1 MAKQDGKVFIG
12 GLSWETTDQKL
23 RGYFEN
29 YGTVQEA
36 FVSYDKHTG
45 RPRGFGFV
53 VFADP
58 IIADKVISVQHT
70 IDRREVE
77 AKRALPKEESP
88 VSKDQQAVATGQRTK
103 KIFVGGLAATVD
115 EEALR
120 GYFQEFG
127 AVDDAVVMFDHE
139 NRRPRGFG
147 FITFVEEE
155 AVDLVFARGTIQS
168 IHDKQIEIKRAVPRD
183 SMPPSPRT
191 LQHRPPMVHNM
202 IQSAYDHPPP
212 DMWQQQQRAVLPPHY
227 GGGGGGGGG
236 GGRGGRVSSGGG
248 GYSPSPVPSYGGYR
262 GQYTP
267 AGAGMSPHHSYGSG
281 PRGAGMRSPPHR
293 GVHHHHMG
301 GGGPQPPFTPPAVVT
316 GIPASM
322 AATPEGAAALAS
334 GQTVAASLPVMS
346 GTQMGMPAQSQ
357 LAAMSAAAQPL
368 QAAQLVN
375 GYAGLPSSV
384 QAAAAAAAASQL
396 GSPPPN
402 YGLGDTSA
410 SAAAAAQQQAAAA
423 QAQAQVHAAAQNLA
437 ELQQQV
443 NLSTSL
449 AQAQLQQAQAAQQQ
463 QQAQAAIW
471 S

>member
-1 MAKQDGKVFIG
+1 MSKQEGKVFIG

-23 RGYFEN
+23 RQYFEN

-88 VSKDQQAVATGQRTK
+88 VSKDQQAAASGQRTK
-103 KIFVGGLAATVD
+103 KIFVGGLPASVD
-115 EEALR
+115 EDTFR
-120 GYFQEFG
+120 RYFEEFG
-127 AVDDAVVMFDHE
+127 QVDDAVVMFDHE
-139 NRRPRGFG
+139 NKRPRGFG
-147 FITFVEEE
+147 FITFAEEE
-155 AVDLVFARGTIQS
+155 AVEAVFARGTIQT

-183 SMPPSPRT
+183 SMPPSPR
-191 LQHRPPMVHNM
+191 LLHHRSPMHHGAPPSMYEPHGPPE
-202 IQSAYDHPPP
+202 SWHRRGPPP
-212 DMWQQQQRAVLPPHY
+212 HYAGGRGGGGYGY
-227 GGGGGGGGG
+227 GGGGGGGYRGGYAPGG
-236 GGRGGRVSSGGG
+236 GMGGPPHHAG
-248 GYSPSPVPSYGGYR
+248 GY
-262 GQYTP
+262 
-267 AGAGMSPHHSYGSG
+267 GARSS
-281 PRGAGMRSPPHR
+281 GAGMRSPPHH
-293 GVHHHHMG
+293 GHHG
-301 GGGPQPPFTPPAVVT
+301 GHGMPPQPFTPPAVVT

-322 AATPEGAAALAS
+322 AATPEGAAAAIAS
-334 GQTVAASLPVMS
+334 GQGVAATLPVMS
-346 GTQMGMPAQSQ
+346 TPMTGTPMTGTPLSVMTPSQSQ
-357 LAAMSAAAQPL
+357 LAAMTAAAVPL
-368 QAAQLVN
+368 QAGQLVA
-375 GYAGLPSSV
+375 GFGGLPSNV
-384 QAAAAAAAASQL
+384 QAAAAAAAANQL
-396 GSPPPN
+396 GSPPAAF
-402 YGLGDTSA
+402 GLQDHT
-410 SAAAAAQQQAAAA
+410 SAAAAAQQQAQLQQAQAA
-423 QAQAQVHAAAQNLA
+423 QAQAQAAAAHNLA